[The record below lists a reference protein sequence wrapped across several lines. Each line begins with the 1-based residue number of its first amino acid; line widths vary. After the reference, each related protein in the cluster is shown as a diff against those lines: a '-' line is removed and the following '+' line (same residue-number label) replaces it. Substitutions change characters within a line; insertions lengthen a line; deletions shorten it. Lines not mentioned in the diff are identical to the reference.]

1 MFRVFM
7 LLSTMLCLA
16 ILGCKKRTDLKTAS
30 AYKIQGTLVDSCDGN
45 PIEDAQVFIT
55 LYRTVKF
62 QGKDSILQE
71 TIQCKTQKAG
81 YFSVNF
87 NYLPNKCVI
96 NGFYNKK
103 SRFLVSGPVTENHFL
118 NGVFSLNQ
126 IYFYGISVTSNL
138 RFICDSSFKSGDI
151 IILYDLNPPYE
162 DHRDT
167 IRGKPGK
174 FWNYQTKLW
183 YKWNYLEKDPVTQ
196 NWILNTPYYFK
207 RIRGNDTLMFGEILN
222 KSSCQ
227 SSLTD
232 TLEVLIL

>member
-1 MFRVFM
+1 MFKVFV
-7 LLSTMLCLA
+7 LLSTLLCLV
-16 ILGCKKRTDLKTAS
+16 ILGCKKKADLKNAS

-62 QGKDSILQE
+62 QGKDSILNE
-71 TIQCKTQKAG
+71 TIQCKTQNAG

-87 NYLPNKCVI
+87 NYLPNKCEI
-96 NGFYNKK
+96 ECFFNKK
-103 SRFLVSGPVTENHFL
+103 YRSLVRGPVTENHFL

-126 IYFYGISVTSNL
+126 IYFYGISVKSNL
-138 RFICDSSFKSGDI
+138 RLNFDSSFKQGDI
-151 IILYDLNPPYE
+151 IVMYDLNPPYE

-183 YKWNYLEKDPVTQ
+183 YKRNYLEKDPITQ

-207 RIRGNDTLMFGEILN
+207 RIRGNDTLMSGIILE